1 MSEAARLAP
10 FVGAVVVV
18 VGLWAAGLA
27 RLGLLTPPDVRA
39 WRRLAGLRGY
49 AAPQGRVERAVSR
62 LPAVRRAQEELDLHR
77 LLAIA
82 GWPQTPVGFLLRTVL
97 IALLAAALFLAVL
110 VVSLV
115 EDGGWAMPPAAA
127 LLVGALVFLLQMAVL
142 HGRAEA
148 RRQEAAEALGDMMM
162 LVAIMTDDR
171 GLQLEDAVRILS
183 RCAGHS
189 SLEAIVGGR
198 GWQRLVREPQRTT
211 IELYRAIA
219 AEYRIP
225 LFATLAEAALSAN
238 AGLGERETYSRVALA
253 VHTQRLAEAR
263 FRAARARTLVT
274 LPVAGMLVPLLVLIG
289 APVFAAIAGGLG
301 VG

>member
-1 MSEAARLAP
+1 
-10 FVGAVVVV
+10 
-18 VGLWAAGLA
+18 
-27 RLGLLTPPDVRA
+27 
-39 WRRLAGLRGY
+39 
-49 AAPQGRVERAVSR
+49 
-62 LPAVRRAQEELDLHR
+62 
-77 LLAIA
+77 
-82 GWPQTPVGFLLRTVL
+82 
-97 IALLAAALFLAVL
+97 
-110 VVSLV
+110 
-115 EDGGWAMPPAAA
+115 MPPAAA

-183 RCAGHS
+183 RCVGHS
-189 SLEAIVGGR
+189 SLEAIVAGR
-198 GWQRLVREPQRTT
+198 GWQRLVREPQHTT

-253 VHTQRLAEAR
+253 VHTQRLAAAR

-274 LPVAGMLVPLLVLIG
+274 LPVAGMLIPLLVLIG